1 MTDLPLT
8 LACWDY
14 DRTRPLIDGRVKPDG
29 IALQVTLM
37 RPQQA
42 FQAMLQRREFHAAE
56 MSLANYTALK
66 AKGDCPFIGIPV
78 MLSKM
83 FRHSCIYV
91 RSEAGIRTPA
101 DLKGKRAGTAQFTS
115 TGVVFVKGAL
125 QHDYGVTQTDM
136 RWVVGPLHAP
146 GPVTKFTPPPG
157 VTVDYVPE
165 GRALEQMFKA
175 GEIDVL
181 FSNHFP
187 HLWEQGWPGIVRLFP
202 DYKTV
207 EQDYYRR
214 TGIFPIM
221 HTVVLREDVV
231 RDHPEAAT
239 SLYDAFCKAR
249 DIAADGLYD
258 TDALRL
264 SLPWLIDHI
273 EETRRVLGP
282 DFFTYGLEANRKTI
296 AALAQYLHEQ
306 GLAPRVVAPEELFV
320 PGIG

>member
-1 MTDLPLT
+1 MSELTLT

-14 DRTRPLIDGRVKPDG
+14 DRTRPLIDGRAKPEGFD
-29 IALQVTLM
+29 LQVTLM

-42 FQAMLQRREFHAAE
+42 FQAMLQRQEFHAAE

-91 RSEAGIRTPA
+91 RSDAGIRTPS
-101 DLKGKRAGTAQFTS
+101 DLKGRRAGTAQFTS

-125 QHDYGVTQTDM
+125 QHDHGVSQNDM
-136 RWVVGPLHAP
+136 SWVVGPLHSP

-157 VTVDYVPE
+157 VKVDYVPE
-165 GRALEQMFKA
+165 GRTLEQMFEG

-187 HLWEQGWPGIVRLFP
+187 HLWESGWPGIVRLFP
-202 DYKTV
+202 NFKAV
-207 EQDYYRR
+207 EQDYYKR

-231 RDHPEAAT
+231 RDHPVAAK

-273 EETRRVLGP
+273 EETRRVVGP
-282 DFFTYGLEANRKTI
+282 DFFTYGLAPNRKTV